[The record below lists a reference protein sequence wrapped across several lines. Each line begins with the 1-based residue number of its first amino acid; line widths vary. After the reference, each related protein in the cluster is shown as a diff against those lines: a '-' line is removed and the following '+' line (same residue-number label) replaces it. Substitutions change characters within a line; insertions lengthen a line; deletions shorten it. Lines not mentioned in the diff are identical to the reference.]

1 MADQR
6 ISIDIPSAPT
16 SLWVGRG
23 AIARLPTIF
32 AAENIP
38 LAERCVLLVSDAN
51 VASHAARVRATLLAA
66 GARVSCV
73 ELVASESDKSMR
85 AVETVWNALL
95 EAGATRGALLV
106 ALGGGLIGDVA
117 GFAAASYLRGIDLVQ
132 IPTTLLAMVDA
143 SIGGKTGIN
152 LTLPRGGL
160 GKNLAGAF
168 WQPRVTVADSDTLT
182 TLGQRELRAGLAE
195 CVKHAVIA
203 GGALWTQL
211 EADATSLAHAG
222 VVANEISNG
231 GSTSAE
237 HLAAHFA
244 AHLDALDRLIPA
256 SAQVKA
262 HIVARDPHERS
273 ERALLNL
280 GHTFGHAIETIP
292 ELKLNHGE
300 AVAIGLVAAL
310 RTAVELHML
319 DHHDEARVKA
329 LLVACGLPIA
339 LREPVSAAEIRRRMG
354 FDKKNDGSTLRLILP
369 RALGRV
375 EIVTD
380 PSSAAVSA
388 GLAGIGAV

>member
-1 MADQR
+1 MMADQR
-6 ISIDIPSAPT
+6 IPIDIPNSPT
-16 SLWVGRG
+16 SLTVGRG
-23 AIARLPTIF
+23 AITRLAAIF
-32 AAENIP
+32 AAEQIP
-38 LAERCVLLVSDAN
+38 LAQRCVLLVSDAN
-51 VASHAARVRATLLAA
+51 VAAHAARVHQTLLAA

-73 ELVASESDKSMR
+73 ELVATETDKSMR
-85 AVETVWNALL
+85 AIEVVWNALL
-95 EAGATRGALLV
+95 EAGASRGALLV
-106 ALGGGLIGDVA
+106 AVGGGLIGDVA

-168 WQPRVTVADSDTLT
+168 WQPRVTIADSDTLT

-211 EADATSLAHAG
+211 ESDAANLAQAG
-222 VVANEISNG
+222 VVARQAGNG
-231 GSTSAE
+231 GTQCVES
-237 HLAAHFA
+237 LR
-244 AHLDALDRLIPA
+244 ALDRLIPA
-256 SAQVKA
+256 AAQVKA
-262 HIVARDPHERS
+262 QIVARDPHERS

-310 RTAVELHML
+310 RTAVALAML
-319 DHHDEARVKA
+319 DPNDEARVKA
-329 LLVACGLPIA
+329 LLVACGLPTS
-339 LREPVSAAEIRRRMG
+339 LSQPVSAAEIRRRMG

-369 RALGRV
+369 RAIGRV
-375 EIVTD
+375 EIVSD

-388 GLAGIGAV
+388 GLVAIGAV

>member
-1 MADQR
+1 MA
-6 ISIDIPSAPT
+6 A
-16 SLWVGRG
+16 
-23 AIARLPTIF
+23 IF
-32 AAENIP
+32 AAEQIP
-38 LAERCVLLVSDAN
+38 LAQRCVLLVSDAN
-51 VASHAARVRATLLAA
+51 VAAHAARVHQTLLAA
-66 GARVSCV
+66 GARVSGV
-73 ELVASESDKSMR
+73 ELVATETDKSMR
-85 AVETVWNALL
+85 AIEVVWNALL
-95 EAGATRGALLV
+95 EAGASRGALLV
-106 ALGGGLIGDVA
+106 AVGGGLIGDVA

-168 WQPRVTVADSDTLT
+168 WQPRVTIADSDTLT

-211 EADATSLAHAG
+211 ESDAANLAQAG
-222 VVANEISNG
+222 VVARQAGNG
-231 GSTSAE
+231 GTQCVES
-237 HLAAHFA
+237 LR
-244 AHLDALDRLIPA
+244 ALDRLIPA
-256 SAQVKA
+256 AAQVKA
-262 HIVARDPHERS
+262 QIVARDPHERS

-310 RTAVELHML
+310 RTAVALAML
-319 DHHDEARVKA
+319 DPNDEARVKA
-329 LLVACGLPIA
+329 LLVACGLPTS
-339 LREPVSAAEIRRRMG
+339 LSQPVSAAEIRRRMG

-369 RALGRV
+369 RAIGRV
-375 EIVTD
+375 EIVSD

-388 GLAGIGAV
+388 GLVAIGAV